1 MRIRLLKLQNWLV
14 LSLLSLLGFGACRS
28 TKDLKPDRPVAHQPG
43 APARSEI
50 VLMYGVPTANYQIK
64 GRVVNGQGHPVQ
76 GIQLLRLERGMEATP
91 DALHGDPDA
100 VRAYIRDNAVT
111 SVSDGTF
118 HIRFSERPADT
129 LRLLVRD
136 VDGAENGVY
145 RNQIFSL
152 SIAPEDYSGG
162 QGWFS
167 GTVSKE
173 VTVRMEELR

>member
-28 TKDLKPDRPVAHQPG
+28 TKDLKPDRPVAQPG

-145 RNQIFSL
+145 RNQICTL
-152 SIAPEDYSGG
+152 LVKPENFEGG
-162 QGWFS
+162 VGWNS
-167 GTVSKE
+167 GTATLHVNIP
-173 VTVRMEELR
+173 MEERR